1 MCSSAL
7 LYGMDTL
14 NTTTGAI
21 TLGPILNEIHNCHTV
36 SEEKTEMPGNPYHHI
51 TET

>member
-7 LYGMDTL
+7 LYGTDTL
-14 NTTTGAI
+14 NTTTAI
-21 TLGPILNEIHNCHTV
+21 ALGPILNEIHNCHTV
-36 SEEKTEMPGNPYHHI
+36 SEEKTEMPQNPYHHI